1 MPKRDICF
9 DAKTRFYTV
18 DKPEGW
24 RWGPAELEVADY
36 IIVRTSDPV
45 LLAELPALRARK
57 RRLAVPDKP
66 LGFANVF
73 GSAKLEDTPE
83 KEWQVPP
90 AYLVLRSGK
99 SYGSEEDM
107 WASVRD
113 GDTVF
118 FTKSPKNPGVPGTAL
133 VIRSVAKRVYAFQY
147 GVTLTEVTAWPS

>member
-24 RWGPAELEVADY
+24 SWGPAELEVADY
-36 IIVRTSDPV
+36 IIVRTSDPA

-57 RRLAVPDKP
+57 RRLAVPAKP
-66 LGFANVF
+66 SGFANVF
-73 GSAKLEDTPE
+73 GDAALEDTPE

-90 AYLVLRSGK
+90 AYLVLRTGK
-99 SYGSEEDM
+99 SFPSEEDM
-107 WASVRD
+107 WDSVRD

-118 FTKSPKNPGVPGTAL
+118 YTKSPKNPDVQGVVML
-133 VIRSVAKRVYAFQY
+133 IKSVAKRVYAFQR
-147 GVTLTEVTAWPS
+147 GVSLTEVTAWPS

>member
-1 MPKRDICF
+1 MLERDICF

-36 IIVRTSDPV
+36 IIVRTKDPA
-45 LLAELPALRARK
+45 LLAELPALRKRK
-57 RRLAVPDKP
+57 RRLSTPTDHSGIV
-66 LGFANVF
+66 NIF
-73 GSAKLEDTPE
+73 GGAKLEDTPE
-83 KEWQVPP
+83 KEWLAPP

-99 SYGSEEDM
+99 SYGSEDDM

-113 GDTVF
+113 GDVVF
-118 FTKSPKNPGVPGTAL
+118 YTKSPKNPDVPGVAM
-133 VIRSVAKRVYAFQY
+133 VIKSVAKRVYAFQR